1 MQRAA
6 PRARRY
12 ISEDFSGSAL
22 HPIDVL
28 DAGSGRQLAQL
39 VDANLVRALHQSLCQ
54 GQNGS
59 RASKSLFL
67 PKSREVLMLSV
78 ALSCIGSLAGPLHR
92 AGPDPRLSPALKRAP
107 GPGPEGACGAVT
119 WGLSQTVSSTAQL
132 GGGNARGRRRRRPSA
147 P

>member
-67 PKSREVLMLSV
+67 PRSREVLM
-78 ALSCIGSLAGPLHR
+78 R
-92 AGPDPRLSPALKRAP
+92 
-107 GPGPEGACGAVT
+107 CGQ
-119 WGLSQTVSSTAQL
+119 S
-132 GGGNARGRRRRRPSA
+132 RRPAHAGLHMQRVLVS
-147 P
+147 